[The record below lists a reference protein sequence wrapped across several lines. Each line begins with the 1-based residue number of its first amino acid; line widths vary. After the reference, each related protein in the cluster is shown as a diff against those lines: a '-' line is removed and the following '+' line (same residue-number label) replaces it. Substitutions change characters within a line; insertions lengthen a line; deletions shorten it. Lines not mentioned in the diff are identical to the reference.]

1 MSHPLPLPPPLV
13 IHTDWSRSWGGQ
25 EIRTLTELQ
34 EMRTLGYRVGLI
46 VPAGAELAKRAAA
59 EGIPVYLVNA
69 FAKLNP
75 VSWLRLFLLLW
86 RLRPTVINTHS
97 SEDSWM
103 AGAIGRLIGTRLI
116 VRTRHVQAKI
126 SSAFSYN
133 AFPHL
138 IFTCSAAIAEQMAD
152 QGVAKEK
159 LVTLATGID
168 EQRFCFAPEHRNRIR
183 REYGIAEDEILVGN
197 VGFLRN
203 YKGQDFIL
211 KTAAAMPAGYRFML
225 VGGGGEWESLH
236 ELCQTLGIGDRVIFT
251 GHQEQPEHFL
261 SAFDLCFFPSHE
273 TEGTSQALIQ
283 SLLNGLPV
291 LACRIASSMEPLSHI
306 EAYRLFTYGDI
317 SAACQGLIELAGLE
331 NRDPERME
339 RQHRVIAERYGLRAM
354 MRTLL
359 HAYRSHGVFLDQN
372 SRSD

>member
-1 MSHPLPLPPPLV
+1 MSHPLPTPPPLV

-25 EIRTLTELQ
+25 EIRTLTELR
-34 EMRTLGYRVGLI
+34 EMRAVGFRVGLI

-59 EGIPVYLVNA
+59 EDIPVYPIDA

-75 VSWLRLFLLLW
+75 ASWYRLLTLI
-86 RLRPTVINTHS
+86 RQLRPTVINTHS

-116 VRTRHVQAKI
+116 IRTRHVQAQV

-138 IFTCSAAIAEQMAD
+138 IFTCSAAIAEQMAG
-152 QGVAKEK
+152 QGVAKDK

-168 EQRFCFAPEHRNRIR
+168 EERFCYSPEHRRQIR
-183 REYGIAEDEILVGN
+183 QEYGIAEQEILVGN

-225 VGGGGEWESLH
+225 VGGGGEWDSLH
-236 ELCQTLGIGDRVIFT
+236 ELCRKLAVGDRVIFT
-251 GHQEQPEHFL
+251 GHQEQPERFL
-261 SAFDLCFFPSHE
+261 SAFDLCYFPSHE
-273 TEGTSQALIQ
+273 TEGTSQSLIQ

-291 LACRIASSMEPLSHI
+291 LACRIASSMEPLRHI
-306 EAYRLFTYGDI
+306 EAHRLFAYGDI
-317 SAACQGLIELAGLE
+317 PAACQALIELAGLPIRE
-331 NRDPERME
+331 PDRMA
-339 RQHRVIAERYGLRAM
+339 RQHRIIAERYGLRAM

-359 HAYRSHGVFLDQN
+359 DAYRCHGVSLD
-372 SRSD
+372 

>member
-1 MSHPLPLPPPLV
+1 MSYPLPTQPPLV

-25 EIRTLTELQ
+25 EIRTLTELRQ
-34 EMRTLGYRVGLI
+34 MRAFGYRVGLI
-46 VPAGAELAKRAAA
+46 VPEGAELAKRAAA
-59 EGIPVYLVNA
+59 EGIPVHTVDA

-75 VSWLRLFLLLW
+75 ASWYRLLSLIR

-103 AGAIGRLIGTRLI
+103 AGAIGRLMGTKLI
-116 VRTRHVQAKI
+116 VRTRHVQAPV

-138 IFTCSAAIAEQMAD
+138 ILTCSEAIARQLAE
-152 QGVAKEK
+152 QGVDRKK

-168 EQRFCFAPEHRNRIR
+168 EERFRYSPEHRSRIR
-183 REYGIAEDEILVGN
+183 QEYGIAGHEILVGN

-211 KTAAAMPAGYRFML
+211 KTAVAMPAGYRFML
-225 VGGGGEWESLH
+225 VGGGGEWDRLH
-236 ELCQTLGIGDRVIFT
+236 ELSRTLGVGDRVIFT
-251 GHQEQPEHFL
+251 GHQEQPERFL

-273 TEGTSQALIQ
+273 IEGTSQSLIQ

-306 EAYRLFTYGDI
+306 EAHRLFNYGDI
-317 SAACQGLIELAGLE
+317 PAACQALIELAGLPIRE
-331 NRDPERME
+331 PERME
-339 RQHRVIAERYGLRAM
+339 RQHRIIAERYGLRAM
-354 MRTLL
+354 MHTLL
-359 HAYRSHGVFLDQN
+359 DAYRRHGVSLD
-372 SRSD
+372 